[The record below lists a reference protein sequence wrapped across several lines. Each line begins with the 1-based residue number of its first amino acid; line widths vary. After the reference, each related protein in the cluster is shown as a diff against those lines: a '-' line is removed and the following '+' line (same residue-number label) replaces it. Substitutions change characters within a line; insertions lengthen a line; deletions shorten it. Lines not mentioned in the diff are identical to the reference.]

1 MAEFK
6 GGTLKIKLDD
16 AEETQE
22 FLAGLILARQ
32 NNNSE
37 YFPQLI
43 DGCNA
48 LLQPYRQAEIEEQA
62 RMGVGGG
69 AVTLEQ

>member
-1 MAEFK
+1 MPEFK

-16 AEETQE
+16 PEEADI

-37 YFPQLI
+37 YFPMLI
-43 DGCNA
+43 DGVNA
-48 LLQPYRQAEIEEQA
+48 LMQPYRKELIEEQT
-62 RMGVGGG
+62 RFGVGGG